1 MFVLPLL
8 TMVIITHNTM
18 MFNSYSKNREI
29 SSNALAACFAT
40 FGGLIPNNAR
50 GTLDSIIHTCLS
62 TLYSSGST
70 KSIIFAY
77 PNVKRSLLQLGMNA
91 MCVPWGDGG
100 RSTLSGV
107 VRAVSTMLR
116 NDPDTSVSSTALS
129 TLCVFDAFTT
139 PRAPPILIPTR
150 ISTDDTPTVNS
161 SGRSSMTASSLIQG
175 MNESKLEMI
184 SSKEAKEEKRT
195 KKSEKKSSSKRA
207 KNKTDESKMEMN
219 EAQRGRKEEN
229 AEKKLEISVK
239 SQMESSHE
247 IDHRPQ
253 IRSSTVD
260 TSAANED
267 LNRKDNNHTKV
278 EVHLMR
284 GAQDG
289 TQADD
294 VVMEMSPAS
303 NVDKK
308 KADEEH
314 DDEDSEGSLG
324 DFPDIVDEGP
334 DEEDM

>member
-1 MFVLPLL
+1 
-8 TMVIITHNTM
+8 M

-40 FGGLIPNNAR
+40 FGGLIPNNTR

-100 RSTLSGV
+100 RSTISGV
-107 VRAVSTMLR
+107 VRTVSTMLR

-150 ISTDDTPTVNS
+150 ISTNDTPTVNS
-161 SGRSSMTASSLIQG
+161 SSRSSMTASSLIQG

-184 SSKEAKEEKRT
+184 SSKEAKEEKRA
-195 KKSEKKSSSKRA
+195 KKTEKKSSSKRA
-207 KNKTDESKMEMN
+207 KSKTEESKMEMN
-219 EAQRGRKEEN
+219 EAQRDQKEKN
-229 AEKKLEISVK
+229 AEEKLEISVK
-239 SQMESSHE
+239 SKMESSHE
-247 IDHRPQ
+247 IDHRPH
-253 IRSSTVD
+253 ITSSTVD
-260 TSAANED
+260 TSATNED
-267 LNRKDNNHTKV
+267 LNRKENNRTKV

-294 VVMEMSPAS
+294 VVME
-303 NVDKK
+303 NVSTK

-324 DFPDIVDEGP
+324 EDFPDIVDEGP

>member
-1 MFVLPLL
+1 
-8 TMVIITHNTM
+8 
-18 MFNSYSKNREI
+18 
-29 SSNALAACFAT
+29 
-40 FGGLIPNNAR
+40 
-50 GTLDSIIHTCLS
+50 
-62 TLYSSGST
+62 
-70 KSIIFAY
+70 
-77 PNVKRSLLQLGMNA
+77 MNA

-100 RSTLSGV
+100 RGTISGV
-107 VRAVSTMLR
+107 VRTVSTMLR

-150 ISTDDTPTVNS
+150 ISTNDTPTVNS
-161 SGRSSMTASSLIQG
+161 SSRSSMTASSLIQG

-184 SSKEAKEEKRT
+184 SSKEAKEEKRA
-195 KKSEKKSSSKRA
+195 KKTEKKSSSKRA

-219 EAQRGRKEEN
+219 EAQRDRKEKN
-229 AEKKLEISVK
+229 AEEKLEISFK
-239 SQMESSHE
+239 LQTSHE

-253 IRSSTVD
+253 ITSSTVN

-267 LNRKDNNHTKV
+267 LNRKENNRTKV
-278 EVHLMR
+278 EVHSLL

-303 NVDKK
+303 INVDTK
-308 KADEEH
+308 KADEEYD
-314 DDEDSEGSLG
+314 DDEGSEGSLG
-324 DFPDIVDEGP
+324 EDFPDIVDEGP